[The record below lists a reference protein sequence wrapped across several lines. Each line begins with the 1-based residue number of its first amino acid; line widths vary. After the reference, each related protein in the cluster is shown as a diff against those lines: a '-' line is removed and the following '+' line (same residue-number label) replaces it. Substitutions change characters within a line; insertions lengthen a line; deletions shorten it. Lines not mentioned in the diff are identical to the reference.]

1 MSTGLRVIF
10 LGPPGVGKGTQ
21 ADFVASRYQVP
32 KVSTGDLLREG
43 VAKET
48 SLGMQAKGYMDRG
61 ELVPDQVVIGL
72 VKEKIAASECST
84 GFLLDGFPRTVA
96 QADTLSELLETTGQ
110 ALDHVIY
117 FVLSREEIVRRLS
130 GRRNCPQCQAVFHVE
145 SIPPKQSGVCD
156 YCGAPL
162 IQRNDD
168 RPETVQSRLTV
179 YEEQTSPLIDY
190 YKKKGLLSEIDG
202 SGSVQQVQ
210 DRLVALLSKPA
221 TG

>member
-1 MSTGLRVIF
+1 MRTGLRVIF

-48 SLGMQAKGYMDRG
+48 LLGMQAKGYMDRG

-72 VKEKIAASECST
+72 VKEKLAASECST

-96 QADTLSELLETTGQ
+96 QADTLSQLLETKRQ

-130 GRRNCPQCQAVFHVE
+130 GRRNCQKCQSVYHVE

-156 YCGAPL
+156 HCGTQL

-179 YEEQTSPLIDY
+179 YEEQTAPLIDY
-190 YKKKGLLSEIDG
+190 YKEKCLLSEIDG
-202 SGSVQQVQ
+202 SGPVQQVQ
-210 DRLVALLSKPA
+210 DRLVALLSTPA

>member
-1 MSTGLRVIF
+1 MRTGLRVIF

-43 VAKET
+43 VARET

-72 VKEKIAASECST
+72 VKEKLAASECSM

-96 QADTLSELLETTGQ
+96 QADTLSELLETKGH

-130 GRRNCPQCQAVFHVE
+130 GRRNCPKCQSVYHVE

-156 YCGAPL
+156 HCGTPL

-179 YEEQTSPLIDY
+179 YEEQTTPLIDY
-190 YKKKGLLSEIDG
+190 YKEKGLLSEIDG
-202 SGSVQQVQ
+202 SGPVQQVQ
-210 DRLVALLSKPA
+210 DRLVSLLSTPA